1 MALWKEVSTT
11 YKARM
16 TATMSK
22 QRIQREELQ
31 QYLYTIQVQ
40 FLNFLK
46 RLDGKQQVLDKF
58 IVDFNSFSDEY
69 PDMRED
75 DHTKEELH

>member
-1 MALWKEVSTT
+1 MALWQEVSTT

-16 TATMSK
+16 TALMKK
-22 QRIQREELQ
+22 QRVKREEMQ
-31 QYLYTIQVQ
+31 QYLFTIQVQ

-46 RLDGKQQVLDKF
+46 RLDGKQQVLDRF
-58 IVDFNSFSDEY
+58 IVDFNNYSDEY

-75 DHTKEELH
+75 DQTKEELH